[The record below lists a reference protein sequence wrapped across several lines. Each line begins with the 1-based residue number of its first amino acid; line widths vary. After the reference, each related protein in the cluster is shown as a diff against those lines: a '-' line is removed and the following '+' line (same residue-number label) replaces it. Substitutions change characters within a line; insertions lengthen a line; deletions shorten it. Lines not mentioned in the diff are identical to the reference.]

1 MTDIDLSTGTAPS
14 PERTRQLAETLAELA
29 RVLCHQ
35 TRHHE
40 ALRYP
45 ADADRLVR
53 ELSAMAGRLRS
64 CSPRPARGSRPS
76 MPPAGSGP
84 RTATTRAARMRRSL
98 RPGYGWTWPGERRPC

>member
-1 MTDIDLSTGTAPS
+1 MDIDLSTDAAPS
-14 PERTRQLAETLAELA
+14 PERTRQLAETFAELA

-53 ELSAMAGRLRS
+53 DLSAMAGRLPQLLAQAGECVAKTCECCEPDDS
-64 CSPRPARGSRPS
+64 CFSSCTSSRWL
-76 MPPAGSGP
+76 
-84 RTATTRAARMRRSL
+84 TVTL
-98 RPGYGWTWPGERRPC
+98 QQ